1 MQSRGSSAAKLRRSH
16 ELTRKSHQIDLELAL
31 TRSLALCMIDQY
43 LTQFLDHLRYERN
56 VSAHTVR
63 NYESDLIQFF
73 DFLAAANRSNQT
85 ASRAHARRRQP
96 AIAQIDHLTIR
107 EWLSNLHS
115 DHKKKTSIARKL
127 AALRTFFQ
135 FLVREEIIETNPAK
149 LVATPRKEK
158 KLPAH
163 LSIEDAIR
171 FIETPDSETDFGK
184 RDRAILELLYAT
196 GVRVSE
202 LVSLNLRDIDFQNKL
217 LRVLGKRRKERIVPF
232 GDPAANALHDY
243 FPVRQKLL
251 LNAPVTSRDAQP
263 LILNYQ
269 GTRMSTRSVGR
280 LVEKYIR
287 LCAGIHDIS
296 PHALRHSFAT
306 HLLDSG
312 ADLRDIQELLGHAR
326 LSTTQIYTHVSM
338 EKLIEVYDKA
348 HPKA

>member
-1 MQSRGSSAAKLRRSH
+1 MV
-16 ELTRKSHQIDLELAL
+16 I
-31 TRSLALCMIDQY
+31 SLDQL

-63 NYESDLIQFF
+63 NYESDLHQFL
-73 DFLAAANRSNQT
+73 DYLA
-85 ASRAHARRRQP
+85 P
-96 AIAQIDHLTIR
+96 ADEKGKRPEPPVAQIDHLTIR
-107 EWLSNLHS
+107 EWLATLHS
-115 DHKKKTSIARKL
+115 DQKKKTSIARKL

-135 FLVREEIIETNPAK
+135 FLVREGVVESNPAK
-149 LVATPRKEK
+149 IVATPRKEK
-158 KLPAH
+158 KLPKH

-171 FIETPDSETDFGK
+171 FIETPDTATDFGK
-184 RDRAILELLYAT
+184 RDRSILELLYAT

-202 LVSLNLRDIDFQNKL
+202 LVGLNLRDVDFKNKL
-217 LRVLGKRRKERIVPF
+217 LRVFGKRRKERIVPF
-232 GDPAANALHDY
+232 GDPAAKALKDY
-243 FPVRQKLL
+243 LAVREKFLM
-251 LNAPVTSRDAQP
+251 NAPVTKRDAQP

-280 LVEKYIR
+280 LIEKYIK

>member
-1 MQSRGSSAAKLRRSH
+1 MLDN
-16 ELTRKSHQIDLELAL
+16 L
-31 TRSLALCMIDQY
+31 

-56 VSAHTVR
+56 VSAHTIR
-63 NYESDLIQFF
+63 NYESDLRQFL
-73 DFLAAANRSNQT
+73 DYLA
-85 ASRAHARRRQP
+85 P
-96 AIAQIDHLTIR
+96 ADESGKREEPPLGQIDHLTIR
-107 EWLSNLHS
+107 EWLATLHS
-115 DHKKKTSIARKL
+115 NQKKKTSIARKL

-135 FLVREEIIETNPAK
+135 FLVREGVVEVNPAK

-158 KLPAH
+158 KLPVH
-163 LSIEDAIR
+163 LSIEDAVR
-171 FIETPDSETDFGK
+171 FIETPDPETDFGK

-202 LVSLNLRDIDFQNKL
+202 LVGLNLRDVDFKNKL
-217 LRVLGKRRKERIVPF
+217 LRVFGKRRKERIVPF
-232 GDPAANALHDY
+232 GDPAATALRDY
-243 FPVRQKLL
+243 LAVREKFLM
-251 LNAPVTSRDAQP
+251 NAPVTKRDAQP

-269 GTRMSTRSVGR
+269 GTRMTTRSVGR
-280 LVEKYIR
+280 LVDKYIK
-287 LCAGIHDIS
+287 LCAGIHNLS